1 MKQDNG
7 NCQERAEEVYDALK
21 DIIGDY
27 LKFIKFI
34 DDEDISC
41 AISKGS
47 FVRGVVKSANECSI
61 TINVIAEVRGL
72 ELSSLEKH
80 IAAQVSD
87 AIDNFDTER
96 VEVERTCKDNVS
108 SSMCTL

>member
-7 NCQERAEEVYDALK
+7 NCKERAKEVYVALK
-21 DIIGDY
+21 GIIGDY

-47 FVRGVVKSANECSI
+47 VTRGVVKSANECHI
-61 TINVIAEVRGL
+61 TINVIAEVRGSESPL
-72 ELSSLEKH
+72 EEY
-80 IAAQVSD
+80 IAARVSD

-108 SSMCTL
+108 SSM